1 MTNNNINLIS
11 IVPIR
16 SYLNAFIQ
24 KKQICRDN
32 KGKTGIYR

>member
-16 SYLNAFIQ
+16 SYLNLDVR
-24 KKQICRDN
+24 KGQICEDN
-32 KGKTGIYR
+32 RRKAGIYL